1 MELKDKFGH
10 KSMLSYLQTIRLDNR
25 SSNICCSD
33 YYKLQKFRKD
43 IDQRTTYFNQIY
55 KYTKR
60 HYNLK
65 HIFFGSNQHNNQYY
79 ILSIRHT
86 YLRGHL

>member
-1 MELKDKFGH
+1 MELKDKFVH
-10 KSMLSYLQTIRLDNR
+10 KSMLSYLQTIHPDNWW
-25 SSNICCSD
+25 SNICCSD
-33 YYKLQKFRKD
+33 YYKLQKFQKG

-65 HIFFGSNQHNNQYY
+65 HIFFGNNQHNSQYY
-79 ILSIRHT
+79 ILLIRHT
-86 YLRGHL
+86 YLRDHP